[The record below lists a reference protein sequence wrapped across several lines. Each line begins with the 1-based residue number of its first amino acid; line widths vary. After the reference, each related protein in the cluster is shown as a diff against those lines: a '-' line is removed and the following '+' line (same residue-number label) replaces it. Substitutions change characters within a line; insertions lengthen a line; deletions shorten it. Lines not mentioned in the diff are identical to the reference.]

1 MKKTLALLLAL
12 ILCMTAFGC
21 SSVQSVSND
30 KQNSNVSA
38 DELTKGSSL
47 TVKTTEIP
55 EPTAEPTVAPTV
67 EPTVEPTAEPT
78 AVPAAEPLY
87 GQIPSDIPAA
97 PPEPAPTYDYEQM
110 ILDLFDYVNKGD
122 IVGLANTFTPA
133 LREEEL
139 KAANDCNKEHNE
151 GYYNF
156 KHVDVLGIAKINER
170 YFRPNTYFLPS
181 EFDDLLLNTDNFD
194 CYYVHANVD
203 VYENKPFLWDA
214 AGERG
219 FVVTIV
225 KKAEE
230 WYLGTVVAYDP
241 ELSLEPNWV
250 EYIDNFYDNMDK

>member
-30 KQNSNVSA
+30 KQPSPA
-38 DELTKGSSL
+38 PTEELTKRPS
-47 TVKTTEIP
+47 VTE
-55 EPTAEPTVAPTV
+55 EPTETL
-67 EPTVEPTAEPT
+67 EPTVEPTPEPTTEPT
-78 AVPAAEPLY
+78 AEPAAEPLY

-122 IVGLANTFTPA
+122 IVGLANTFTPS

-139 KAANDCNKEHNE
+139 RAANDWNKEHNE

-203 VYENKPFLWDA
+203 VYEIKPFPWDA

-225 KKAEE
+225 KEAGE

-241 ELSLEPNWV
+241 ELSLEPMWV